1 MSDFDPQSYY
11 ALRELKELA
20 GNSNNVSISSAELA
34 QYMDISQQSAS
45 RIILS
50 LVEAG
55 YITRALENRKQSI
68 TITDDGLSIL
78 FTELSRLSKILHLD
92 SKLYF
97 EGNVQSGLGEGR
109 YYISRKY
116 YIVQFQEKLGF
127 IPYLGTLNI
136 KIKPSFENVMRRL
149 RSSSGIHIDGFRTED
164 RTFGPVKAFS
174 ARINDQ
180 KCAVILPER
189 SVYSDILEVISEEY
203 LRGRFELAD
212 GDEVSVEVDLSSIQ

>member
-1 MSDFDPQSYY
+1 MSDFDPQSYH
-11 ALRELKELA
+11 ALRELKQLA
-20 GNSNNVSISSAELA
+20 GNSNNISISSTELA
-34 QYMDISQQSAS
+34 SHMGISQQSAS

-50 LVEAG
+50 LVDSG

-68 TITDDGLSIL
+68 TITDEGLNIL
-78 FTELSRLSKILHLD
+78 FSELSRLSKILHLD
-92 SKLYF
+92 SKVYF

-136 KIKPSFENVMRRL
+136 RIKPTFENLMRRL

-164 RTFGPVKAFS
+164 RTFGPVKAFR
-174 ARINDQ
+174 ATINSQ
-180 KCAVILPER
+180 RCAVILPER

-203 LRGRFELAD
+203 LRGRFKLTD
-212 GDEVSVEVDLSSIQ
+212 GDELTVEVDLSSSE